1 MKSEK
6 FLGIPEETGVGFTYT
21 WDIIS
26 NMNIQKEPT
35 PAAADSPGR
44 SVVITKT
51 IIRASAVILAACL
64 SAVILTAVSASVY
77 DSTNSGRIFPGVSV
91 YGLNLS
97 GLSAAEAAYRLNDGF
112 YYPRDGRITFTYEDK
127 SWIATPADLGLGLD
141 LLATINDAYAV
152 GRTED
157 SLANL
162 EKQML
167 ARFNGLAVAPV
178 LQFDFGRAM
187 AYLQRLGAEVERPA
201 VEARL
206 ELHGLEVTA
215 IPGQM
220 GKQLDMSTMLQLV
233 AAPIGNLADAEIP
246 LQLTEYP
253 PDVLDASSQ
262 AAAAQTLLAQ
272 DFILAIGEPVA
283 GDPGSWVLSPA
294 MIADMLAFR
303 KVADSS
309 GVHYTLALDETKLT
323 AMLQPLTATLS
334 RRVANARYQFD
345 DASGSL
351 VLYYPSSRGRE
362 LNVAKSIEGIQ
373 AAVAQGAHGAALGF
387 DFIEPEIGD
396 DKTAEAL
403 GITGLLPNGN
413 QWTSF
418 AGSADTRIH
427 NITLASEQFNGVLI
441 KPGETFSMGTQ
452 LGDVSLDTGYAEA
465 LIILGNRTIKG
476 AGGGVCQVST
486 TLFRVVFM
494 TGLPINER
502 HSHAYRVGYYESGDG
517 PVHLGAGYDATV
529 FFPDVDFKFTNDT
542 ANWILMETQVDRA
555 AGRLYWRFYSAPD
568 GRTVQY
574 YSTGVTNETDPPE
587 PKWEENSQLM
597 EEWKQVDW
605 AVKGADVT
613 VTRTVSRNGQVILQD
628 RFVTHYL
635 PWGAVCQYN
644 PDRYTPSG
652 DNAPCPP

>member
-1 MKSEK
+1 MNTSM
-6 FLGIPEETGVGFTYT
+6 ETSSV
-21 WDIIS
+21 
-26 NMNIQKEPT
+26 
-35 PAAADSPGR
+35 AADSSGR
-44 SVVITKT
+44 SAVFSKT
-51 IIRASAVILAACL
+51 IIRVSAVLLAAFL
-64 SAVILTAVSASVY
+64 SVAILTAVSASVY

-91 YGLNLS
+91 YGLDLS

-112 YYPRDGRITFTYEDK
+112 YYPRDGRIKFTFEDK
-127 SWIATPADLGLGLD
+127 SWVATPADLGLGLD
-141 LLATINDAYAV
+141 LLATIDDAYSV

-157 SLANL
+157 SLGNL
-162 EKQML
+162 EKQMM
-167 ARFNGLAVAPV
+167 ARFNGVAVAPV

-187 AYLQRLGAEVERPA
+187 AYLQRIGAEVERPA
-201 VEARL
+201 VEAKL
-206 ELHGLEVTA
+206 ELNGLEVTA

-262 AAAAQTLLAQ
+262 ADAARTLLSQ
-272 DFILAIGEPVA
+272 DFILSIGEPVA
-283 GDPGSWVLSPA
+283 GDPGSWVLTPA

-303 KVADSS
+303 KVTDSS
-309 GVHYTLALDETKLT
+309 GPHYILALDEGKLT
-323 AMLQPLTATLS
+323 ALLQPLTPSLS

-345 DASGSL
+345 DATSSL

-362 LNVAKSIEGIQ
+362 LNVAKSIESIQ
-373 AAVAQGAHGAALGF
+373 AAVTQGAHGAALGF
-387 DFIEPEIGD
+387 DFVEPEIGD
-396 DKTAEAL
+396 NKTAADL

-418 AGSADTRIH
+418 AGSADARIH

-441 KPGETFSMGTQ
+441 KPGETFSMGAQ

-494 TGLPINER
+494 TGFPITER
-502 HSHAYRVGYYESGDG
+502 HSHAYRVMYYESGDG
-517 PVHLGAGYDATV
+517 PVHLGTGFDATV

-542 ANWILMETQVDRA
+542 ANWILMETQVERST
-555 AGRLYWRFYSAPD
+555 GRLYWRFYSAPD

-574 YSTGVTNETDPPE
+574 YSTGVTNVTDPPD
-587 PKWEENSQLM
+587 PKWEENTALT

-605 AVKGADVT
+605 AVPGADVT

-628 RFVTHYL
+628 RFATHYL

-644 PDRYTPSG
+644 PEKFTPSG
-652 DNAPCPP
+652 ENPPCPP